1 MSYITDCSECP
12 RLDYKTGSI
21 MYSNIS
27 RSSHDSTEMLQPTF
41 IGPDIL
47 LMLLR
52 KKTRSSKG
60 IQPELQMEL
69 ALLWRTLGILR
80 YSVGIPGVLQS
91 FYEDLLDTI
100 MNVDSLSLSN
110 FSSLNVSINSYQY
123 SRNGENTL
131 SKHEVSAQLS
141 SGQLNSSSKKSY
153 PDFLFP
159 VPELAYLKD
168 GNDFEGDEI
177 NDPVG
182 IVQKL
187 FNLAEGFAVTVPF
200 AERCAMHSVCLALA
214 VKSGRL
220 SLLLQTAQLLISG
233 DNETNTEAEEAE
245 LNLQILQDVSEY
257 LEDGMKNKIR
267 IIASAEKAKYHSN
280 HPYRNKSKQSW
291 RLLSRYIRNGR
302 LLCSHNEMSTGTTLS
317 FGKADHGKLGLGDSQ
332 VGNLHFKTIFQN
344 NLDIRV

>member
-1 MSYITDCSECP
+1 MMPDIQDCSERP

-21 MYSNIS
+21 MYTNVS
-27 RSSHDSTEMLQPTF
+27 RTFHDTAEMLQPNF

-91 FYEDLLDTI
+91 FYEDLLNTI
-100 MNVDSLSLSN
+100 MSVDSLSLSI
-110 FSSLNVSINSYQY
+110 FSSSSMSINSYQY
-123 SRNGENTL
+123 GRNGEKIL
-131 SKHEVSAQLS
+131 SKNEVTGHLS
-141 SGQLNSSSKKSY
+141 SGQLDSACKKSY

-168 GNDFEGDEI
+168 GNEFEGDEI

-187 FNLAEGFAVTVPF
+187 FNSAESFAATVPI

-220 SLLLQTAQLLISG
+220 SLLLQTAQVLISG
-233 DNETNTEAEEAE
+233 ETEKNTEAEEAV
-245 LNLQILQDVSEY
+245 LNLQILQDVFEY
-257 LEDGMKNKIR
+257 LEGGEQNKMR
-267 IIASAEKAKYHSN
+267 IMASAEKVKFQSSQ
-280 HPYRNKSKQSW
+280 PYFKKSKHSW
-291 RLLSRYIRNGR
+291 SLLSRCIRNNR
-302 LLCSHNEMSTGTTLS
+302 LSNSYDEMSKRITVS

-332 VGNLHFKTIFQN
+332 V
-344 NLDIRV
+344 R